1 MVLNA
6 DKCHF
11 MCFVKD
17 TENETFIFNKFILNN
32 SNEEKIPWKTI
43 DKKLVFKSQKKK
55 KNTHKIVGFTMAIK
69 SSK

>member
-1 MVLNA
+1 
-6 DKCHF
+6 

-17 TENETFIFNKFILNN
+17 TGNETFIFNKFILNN

-55 KNTHKIVGFTMAIK
+55 KTPRK
-69 SSK
+69 

>member
-1 MVLNA
+1 
-6 DKCHF
+6 

-55 KNTHKIVGFTMAIK
+55 KKPENSGFYQGN
-69 SSK
+69 

>member
-1 MVLNA
+1 
-6 DKCHF
+6 

-43 DKKLVFKSQKKK
+43 YKTLFLKIQKKK
-55 KNTHKIVGFTMAIK
+55 KKHPENSGFYQGN
-69 SSK
+69 